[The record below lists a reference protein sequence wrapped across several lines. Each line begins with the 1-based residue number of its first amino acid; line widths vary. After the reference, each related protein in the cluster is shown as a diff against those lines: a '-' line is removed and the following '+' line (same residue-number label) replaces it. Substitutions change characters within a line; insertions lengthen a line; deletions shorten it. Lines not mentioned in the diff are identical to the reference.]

1 MSDACGEELRTR
13 ACARHRRRRPP
24 GLGARRERPA
34 RPSPGGRARRARD
47 PPLLRHPQRH
57 GRKPRRRLR
66 QRGVAPGRRADARP
80 RPRGS
85 PPGSGR
91 RQRRARGPRQLGVHL
106 GSLAGDLDRGRRS
119 LRARP
124 AAVRAAPQR
133 PLRVRRARVP
143 LLRALPGRAASPAP
157 PRAGRHRHRAVARIP
172 GAPAAGADQPVRGVP
187 EPARGLEPARRGRRV
202 RGDDE
207 PRRARV
213 RRRLAAGDGVR
224 RRRDREPLR
233 RRRGG
238 GRRGGPRR
246 ARRRTRDP
254 AARNGGYTR
263 RR

>member
-1 MSDACGEELRTR
+1 MGDACDEELRTR

-24 GLGARRERPA
+24 GPGARRERPA
-34 RPSPGGRARRARD
+34 WPSPRGGARRARD
-47 PPLLRHPQRH
+47 PPVLRHPQRH
-57 GRKPRRRLR
+57 GREPRRRLR
-66 QRGVAPGRRADARP
+66 QRGVAPGRRTGARP

-85 PPGSGR
+85 APGGGR
-91 RQRRARGPRQLGVHL
+91 RQRCARGPRQLGLHL
-106 GSLAGDLDRGRRS
+106 GSLAGDPDRGRRS

-124 AAVRAAPQR
+124 EALRAAPQR
-133 PLRVRRARVP
+133 PLRVRRARVL
-143 LLRALPGRAASPAP
+143 LLRALPRRAAPPAP
-157 PRAGRHRHRAVARIP
+157 ARARRHRHRAVARIP

-233 RRRGG
+233 RRRCS
-238 GRRGGPRR
+238 GRRRRPRRPRRR
-246 ARRRTRDP
+246 ARDP
-254 AARNGGYTR
+254 APRNGGYTQR
-263 RR
+263 S